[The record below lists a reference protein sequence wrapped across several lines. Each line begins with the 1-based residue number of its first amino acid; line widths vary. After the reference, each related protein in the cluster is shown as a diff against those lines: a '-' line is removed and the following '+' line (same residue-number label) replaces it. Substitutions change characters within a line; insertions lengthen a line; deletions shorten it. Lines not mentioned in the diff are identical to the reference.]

1 MPTAPFAAPDT
12 PPARSDLLRDL
23 SMGLL
28 LDELAFGIAVLAR
41 DRTLIYASRTA
52 LAHFHPGGVLQI
64 LDDLVEAP
72 NARDALLLQDALDDV
87 QSGLRTYLSLGHGEH
102 SVDVAILPLTGMV
115 TDSGT
120 PAAIVFEQSTQT
132 AGLSLYFYARAH
144 GLTRAEERILGA
156 LYNGA
161 SVDDVATRIG
171 CTPNT
176 ARTHVRR
183 VLEKTGQPTLRALT
197 ARLGRLPPMAGQ
209 AD

>member
-1 MPTAPFAAPDT
+1 MSIAPSAT
-12 PPARSDLLRDL
+12 PEIRPARSDLLQEL

-28 LDELAFGIAVLAR
+28 LDELSFGIAILSR
-41 DRTLIYASRTA
+41 DRALLYASRSA
-52 LAHFHPGGVLQI
+52 LAHFQPGGVLQI
-64 LDDLVEAP
+64 VDELVEAGA
-72 NARDALLLQDALDDV
+72 ARDTTQLQEALEDV
-87 QSGLRTYLSLGHGEH
+87 QSGLRTYLSLGQGDR
-102 SVDVAILPLTGMV
+102 SVDIAILPLTGMV
-115 TDSGT
+115 AESGT

-144 GLTRAEERILGA
+144 GLTRAEERLLGA

-161 SVDDVATRIG
+161 SVEDAATRIG

-197 ARLGRLPPMAGQ
+197 ARIGRLPPMAGMSG
-209 AD
+209 